1 MKCNTPQ
8 QEREREREKRGEER
22 ATLIVSCKHH
32 IGGVVEEE
40 Y

>member
-1 MKCNTPQ
+1 MQHPPTR
-8 QEREREREKRGEER
+8 ERERERREEG
-22 ATLIVSCKHH
+22 ATLIVSYKHH

>member
-8 QEREREREKRGEER
+8 QERERERERREEG
-22 ATLIVSCKHH
+22 ATLIVSYKHH

>member
-8 QEREREREKRGEER
+8 QERERERERREER